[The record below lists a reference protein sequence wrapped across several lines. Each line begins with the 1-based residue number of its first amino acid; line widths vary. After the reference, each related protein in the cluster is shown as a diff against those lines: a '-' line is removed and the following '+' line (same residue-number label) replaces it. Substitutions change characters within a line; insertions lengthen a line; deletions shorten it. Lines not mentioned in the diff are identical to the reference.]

1 MSLRLGTRVG
11 DYEVIGMLGS
21 GGMGAVYQVRHLISD
36 RIEAMKVLLPDLTS
50 TPELAERFVRE
61 IRLQASLSHPNIAS
75 LHNALHVEN
84 QLLMV
89 MEYVDGETL
98 ADILRRGPLSQR
110 RAVDTGIQI
119 LAALDYAH
127 SRGVVHRDIKP
138 SNVIINSEGLAKLM
152 DFGIA
157 RGIDDLDQLTQAG
170 SAVGSM
176 YYMSPEQVRAEAVDG
191 RSDVYATGVTLFEA
205 MTGERP
211 IKGKT
216 AAEVLQAQLEHVPR
230 SPSLINPAIAE
241 SVSRI
246 VLKALEKDP
255 HWRYQSA
262 GAFRA
267 DLVEVLP
274 ALPVPPEGR
283 TPPPP
288 LGGKSRP
295 YRLILSRRRDP
306 DRESYPL
313 PHRRP
318 SASTPSDLK
327 DFAKIWR
334 STSAPWHGFLWTVR
348 QNALE
353 AGRNCT
359 RNSLPRYRPERNAT
373 GSWQAAREASAA
385 PLFEC
390 PTDRPGST
398 CASRAPDFDAY
409 G

>member
-1 MSLRLGTRVG
+1 LSLRLGTRVG

-98 ADILRRGPLSQR
+98 ADVLRRGPVSQR

-119 LAALDYAH
+119 LAALEYAH

-216 AAEVLQAQLEHVPR
+216 AAEVLQAQLEQVPR

-274 ALPVPPEGR
+274 TLPHPPEGR

-288 LGGKSRP
+288 AR
-295 YRLILSRRRDP
+295 
-306 DRESYPL
+306 RESTPIPAYTAKTPGSGSRVLPPTSSQALSFDPL
-313 PHRRP
+313 GLERLRK
-318 SASTPSDLK
+318 DLAQHIGPMARVLV
-327 DFAKIWR
+327 DRAAKR
-334 STSAPWHGFLWTVR
+334 AR
-348 QNALE
+348 
-353 AGRNCT
+353 
-359 RNSLPRYRPERNAT
+359 
-373 GSWQAAREASAA
+373 SWQELYSQLAPEIPAGKERDRFLAS
-385 PLFEC
+385 C
-390 PTDRPGST
+390 P
-398 CASRAPDFDAY
+398 RA
-409 G
+409 

>member
-1 MSLRLGTRVG
+1 LSLRLGTRVG

-21 GGMGAVYQVRHLISD
+21 GGMGAVYQVR
-36 RIEAMKVLLPDLTS
+36 
-50 TPELAERFVRE
+50 
-61 IRLQASLSHPNIAS
+61 HPNIAS

-110 RAVDTGIQI
+110 RAVETGIQI

-216 AAEVLQAQLEHVPR
+216 AAEVLQAQLEQVPL
-230 SPSLINPAIAE
+230 SPSLVNPAISE

-267 DLVEVLP
+267 DLAGVLS
-274 ALPVPPEGR
+274 ALPMPPEGR
-283 TPPPP
+283 TPPPARREITPIPAYTVKTPGSGSRVLPATSSQALSFDP
-288 LGGKSRP
+288 LGLE
-295 YRLILSRRRDP
+295 RLRKDLAQHIGPMARVLV
-306 DRESYPL
+306 DR
-313 PHRRP
+313 
-318 SASTPSDLK
+318 A
-327 DFAKIWR
+327 AKR
-334 STSAPWHGFLWTVR
+334 AR
-348 QNALE
+348 
-353 AGRNCT
+353 
-359 RNSLPRYRPERNAT
+359 
-373 GSWQAAREASAA
+373 SWQELYSQLAPEIPAGKERDRFLAS
-385 PLFEC
+385 C
-390 PTDRPGST
+390 PRG
-398 CASRAPDFDAY
+398 
-409 G
+409 

>member
-75 LHNALHVEN
+75 LHNALHLDN

-98 ADILRRGPLSQR
+98 ADVLRRGSLPQR
-110 RAVDTGIQI
+110 QAVEIGIQI
-119 LAALDYAH
+119 LAALEYAH
-127 SRGVVHRDIKP
+127 SRGVVHRDVKP
-138 SNVIINSEGLAKLM
+138 SNVIINPEGVVKLM

-157 RGIDDLDQLTQAG
+157 RGIDDMDQLTQAG

-205 MTGERP
+205 MAGERP

-216 AAEVLQAQLEHVPR
+216 AAEVLQAQLEQVPL
-230 SPSLINPAIAE
+230 SLSSINPVIAE
-241 SVSRI
+241 NVSRI
-246 VLKALEKDP
+246 ILKALEKHP
-255 HWRYQSA
+255 GRRYQSA
-262 GAFRA
+262 GAFQA
-267 DLVEVLP
+267 DLAAVLP
-274 ALPVPPEGR
+274 SLPLVSESR

-288 LGGKSRP
+288 PIHRWEAPPTPARSVRTPASGTLGLPPTSSQA
-295 YRLILSRRRDP
+295 LSFDP
-306 DRESYPL
+306 LGLERVRKDLAQHIGPMAKVLVDR
-313 PHRRP
+313 
-318 SASTPSDLK
+318 A
-327 DFAKIWR
+327 AKR
-334 STSAPWHGFLWTVR
+334 AR
-348 QNALE
+348 
-353 AGRNCT
+353 
-359 RNSLPRYRPERNAT
+359 
-373 GSWQAAREASAA
+373 SWQELYAQLAPEVPAGKERDRFLAS
-385 PLFEC
+385 C
-390 PTDRPGST
+390 P
-398 CASRAPDFDAY
+398 RA
-409 G
+409 